1 MDYKDIEK
9 LIDKL
14 DKSSLS
20 HFEYEK
26 DNFKLVIKKEA
37 AVQNTLAPQPK
48 IMPAE
53 TPDVEIKT
61 KETKFDDDENIILV
75 KSPIVGTFY
84 ASSSPDIPAFVTA
97 GSKVKKGDTLCIIE
111 AMKLMNEIEAEADGE
126 ILEVLCENES
136 MVEYGEVIFKI
147 KKEK

>member
-37 AVQNTLAPQPK
+37 IQYAEASQPK
-48 IMPAE
+48 KAITEAAPAVIGSKE
-53 TPDVEIKT
+53 AEVVEDK
-61 KETKFDDDENIILV
+61 NIILV

-84 ASSSPDIPAFVTA
+84 ASSSPDVPAFVTA

-136 MVEYGEVIFKI
+136 MVEFGEVIFKI

>member
-20 HFEYEK
+20 HFQYEK
-26 DNFKLVIKKEA
+26 DNFKLIIKKEFCDEKKDIRRPA
-37 AVQNTLAPQPK
+37 DTVSAKVSAPVS
-48 IMPAE
+48 E
-53 TPDVEIKT
+53 V
-61 KETKFDDDENIILV
+61 KEDKNIVLV

-84 ASSSPDIPAFVTA
+84 SSSSPDTPAFVSA
-97 GSKVKKGDTLCIIE
+97 GAKVKKGDTLCIIE
-111 AMKLMNEIEAEADGE
+111 AMKLMNEIVAESDGE

-136 MVEYGEVIFKI
+136 MVEFGEVIFKI
-147 KKEK
+147 KIEG

>member
-26 DNFKLVIKKEA
+26 DNFKLIIKKET
-37 AVQNTLAPQPK
+37 AVQYAEMPQPK
-48 IMPAE
+48 KALTEAAPA
-53 TPDVEIKT
+53 VIHT
-61 KETKFDDDENIILV
+61 KEAEILEDKNIILV
-75 KSPIVGTFY
+75 KSPIVGTLY
-84 ASSSPDIPAFVTA
+84 TSSSPDAPAFVTA

-126 ILEVLCENES
+126 VLEVLCENES
-136 MVEYGEVIFKI
+136 MVEFGEVIFKI